1 MREILFRGK
10 STDTKEWVIGNH
22 LKMKFG
28 GEDID
33 CIVPYGALVDILL
46 GNTVGRVDTETLGQ
60 FTGLTDK
67 NGVKIFEGDV
77 VKCTDGDNY
86 PVIFEQRNNTACFGL
101 AITPDNT
108 WVLEGPANF
117 IVEVIGNV
125 HDNPELLKGE

>member
-10 STDTKEWVIGNH
+10 STDTKEWVIGDH

-67 NGVKIFEGDV
+67 NGVKIFEGDILKYLGELFFV
-77 VKCTDGDNY
+77 EYDEDSVGFLAKKPNGICTSDVFY
-86 PVIFEQRNNTACFGL
+86 YCE
-101 AITPDNT
+101 
-108 WVLEGPANF
+108 
-117 IVEVIGNV
+117 IVGNV
-125 HDNPELLKGE
+125 HDNPELLKGD